1 MEYEKPILT
10 DDNNIEPAGVGAVA
24 ANLFWIANIMYTANG
39 LATANAVVE
48 FNAMAEYNV
57 NIVSK

>member
-1 MEYEKPILT
+1 MEYEKPVLT

-24 ANLFWIANIMYTANG
+24 ANLFWIANMMYTANG
-39 LATANAVVE
+39 FETANAIAEVNV
-48 FNAMAEYNV
+48 MAEYNV